1 MSGPRAVVR
10 VRGEASA
17 EHAPDVALLT
27 VSAAAVSADGRA
39 DALRQAAAV
48 VAALRS
54 ALDGAAGVRQVVLSR
69 VSVHERT
76 DWDPAAGRPRHTGWE
91 AAVGGRV
98 RADAAAAEEL
108 TAVVTAAGADVA
120 GISWELDEPAAAR
133 RAVRRAAVEAAR
145 EAAADLAD
153 AVGRP
158 LGPLVELA
166 DAGLSSGAAGAVEV
180 VAVRG
185 TVGGGPQLDPQDVV
199 LHAVVEA
206 TYALAD

>member
-1 MSGPRAVVR
+1 MNEPRAVVR

-17 EHAPDVALLT
+17 EHAPDVAVLT
-27 VSAAAVSADGRA
+27 VSAGAVSADSRA

-69 VSVHERT
+69 VSVHERS
-76 DWDPAAGRPRHTGWE
+76 DWDPSVGRPRHTGWE
-91 AAVGGRV
+91 ATVGGRV
-98 RADAAAAEEL
+98 RADAEAADEL
-108 TAVVTAAGADVA
+108 AAVVTAAGADVA

-133 RAVRRAAVEAAR
+133 RAVRRAAVDAAR

-166 DAGLSSGAAGAVEV
+166 DAGLSSGGAGAVEM

-185 TVGGGPQLDPQDVV
+185 AVGSGPQLDPQDVV

-206 TYALAD
+206 TYALGD